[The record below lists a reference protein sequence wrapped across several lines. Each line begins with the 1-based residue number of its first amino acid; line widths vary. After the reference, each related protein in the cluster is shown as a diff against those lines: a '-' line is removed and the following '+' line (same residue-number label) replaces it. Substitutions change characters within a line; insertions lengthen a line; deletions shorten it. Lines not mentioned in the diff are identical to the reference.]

1 MAGKFHGEKNLAGY
15 SPWGHRESDST
26 GHALAGWLEV
36 IRKIFCKGIVYVIA
50 TKHTLMVHIVSIGS
64 DRLSVPRKA

>member
-1 MAGKFHGEKNLAGY
+1 MERGLSGY

-26 GHALAGWLEV
+26 GWLEV

-50 TKHTLMVHIVSIGS
+50 TKHTLMVHIVSMGS